1 MRVTLHSA
9 TQKIAFFAA
18 ALMAMA
24 VYLVIMGRS
33 YRAEQLSS
41 RLDAMSLRS
50 ALLLEPDNAGYAHD
64 LGRYLFL
71 AQDAQSATPYLQRAV
86 DLNQFVARFWFDLAA
101 AYYVAGDL
109 PGQQHAIEQA
119 TASDPRTPEVAW
131 EAANFY
137 LVQGR
142 TDDALQQLGV
152 VLQNTSEPLRP
163 ALQLGWRT
171 THNIDKVLAIT
182 PNKPAALLELLQV
195 MISNQRIDEAEAV
208 WQRLASLHQ
217 WVDPKQLASWIGF
230 LVLQGRP
237 EDANNVWQQL
247 IEMDPELKGYASPG
261 NLLSNGGFERELLD
275 GGFDWQFQANS
286 EVNFALDT
294 TQLYG
299 GTRSL
304 RITFPGSPVQDT
316 GLLQWVAVRPDSTYS
331 FSAYVRSEELL
342 TSSGPRFEI
351 VEPYTRERLF
361 LADDI
366 LGSNSWMR
374 VTGDFH
380 TGSKTKLVALRIV
393 RVPANSVI
401 KGQMWIDDVS
411 VTQR

>member
-1 MRVTLHSA
+1 
-9 TQKIAFFAA
+9 
-18 ALMAMA
+18 MAMVA
-24 VYLVIMGRS
+24 YLAMMGRS
-33 YRAEQLSS
+33 YRAERLSVH
-41 RLDAMSLRS
+41 LNPISLRS

-71 AQDAQSATPYLQRAV
+71 AQDAQSATPYLERAV
-86 DLNQFVARFWFDLAA
+86 NLNPYVARFWLDLAA
-101 AYYVAGDL
+101 AYYVAGDF
-109 PGQQHAIEQA
+109 PGQQRAIERA
-119 TASDPRTPEVAW
+119 IASDPRTPEVAW

-142 TDDALQQLGV
+142 TEDALQQLGV
-152 VLQNTSEPLRP
+152 VLQNTSEPLRS

-182 PNKPAALLELLQV
+182 PTKPTALLELLQV
-195 MISNQRIDEAEAV
+195 MISNQRTAGAEAV

-217 WVDPKQLASWIGF
+217 WLDPKQLASWIGF
-230 LVLQGRP
+230 LVAQGRP
-237 EDANNVWQQL
+237 QEANNVWQQL
-247 IEMDPELKGYASPG
+247 IGIDPELNAYVTPG
-261 NLLSNGGFERELLD
+261 NLVFNAGFERELLD
-275 GGFDWQFQANS
+275 SGFDWHFPVNG

-294 TQLYG
+294 TQLYD

-351 VEPYTRERLF
+351 MDSYTQERLF

-366 LGSNSWMR
+366 LGTNSWMR
-374 VTGDFH
+374 VSGDFH

-393 RVPANSVI
+393 RVPADSVI

-411 VTQR
+411 VTER